1 MTAELMILAY
11 LGVIIVAFGAKEF
24 GDKIWEKILKE
35 DWAYMALSF
44 FRNLYAPYYEEHIYK
59 I

>member
-35 DWAYMALSF
+35 D
-44 FRNLYAPYYEEHIYK
+44 
-59 I
+59 